1 MISLSATAYDPN
13 GRIIL
18 NVRPENPYDTTR
30 RGEITATLDG
40 GSWAHDGGW
49 SVSDLTLTATVKH
62 PTKAQLETLRYLAA
76 YYPELIACC
85 ETGAYRARLSFGLRR
100 GQLSLQLRLLS
111 RLDA

>member
-18 NVRPENPYDTTR
+18 NARPENSYDTER

-40 GSWAHDGGW
+40 GSWPHDGGW
-49 SVSDLTLTATVKH
+49 SVSDLTLRATLKSA
-62 PTKAQLETLRYLAA
+62 TRAQLETLRYLAA
-76 YYPELIACC
+76 YYPELITCC
-85 ETGAYRARLSFGLRR
+85 ETGVYRARLTFSTR
-100 GQLSLQLRLLS
+100 GGNLSLQLRLLS